1 MKPQDAGDQ
10 LKGYL
15 SAFIKSQRLLENILL
30 IKTYVVSGLKLK
42 SSHNMS
48 NDAILASKGFLIVS
62 KVNARHKLERAST
75 STLNT

>member
-15 SAFIKSQRLLENILL
+15 SAFIKSHENILL
-30 IKTYVVSGLKLK
+30 IKTYVASGLKLK

-48 NDAILASKGFLIVS
+48 NDAIFASKGFLIVS
-62 KVNARHKLERAST
+62 ESERAP
-75 STLNT
+75 